1 MSHLQ
6 LNVFRTRPLLVG
18 QIRMSTCTNVSFLL
32 TGGPLYV
39 VIHSI
44 FKQIASVTKTVVR
57 ILFFPIFSKRKACD
71 RATPTSF
78 VEIMLP
84 HSCVACI
91 TLECSAECS
100 CVLLLSK
107 DTLTCASM
115 PANSCNP
122 NISCTWY
129 TGIGTFLIL
138 LHVAGHFEA
147 TNWLLQK
154 AKRRWVRA
162 SRVTSQCNKLKDAL
176 S

>member
-1 MSHLQ
+1 
-6 LNVFRTRPLLVG
+6 
-18 QIRMSTCTNVSFLL
+18 
-32 TGGPLYV
+32 
-39 VIHSI
+39 
-44 FKQIASVTKTVVR
+44 
-57 ILFFPIFSKRKACD
+57 
-71 RATPTSF
+71 
-78 VEIMLP
+78 
-84 HSCVACI
+84 
-91 TLECSAECS
+91 
-100 CVLLLSK
+100 LLSK

-176 S
+176 SYRRLRNWLRNRTWCELKNRYPLCVKNCFSKWYKNKSDNSELMVGWLDRI